1 MEFRYPVSKVLEI
14 LYGREL
20 AIQMMKSKKP
30 PVIITMV
37 DPGLC
42 HSELARDAGW
52 GLYFF
57 KLLFARTTEAGSRT
71 LVAGV
76 TAGADGHGQYM
87 SGSRIA
93 E

>member
-1 MEFRYPVSKVLEI
+1 MSKVLEI

-20 AIQMMKSKKP
+20 GIRMTESKKP
-30 PVIITMV
+30 PVILTMV

-42 HSELARDAGW
+42 HSELAREAGW

-76 TAGADGHGQYM
+76 TAGADAHGQYM
-87 SGSRIA
+87 SSSEIA